1 MKRRP
6 PRSTRTD
13 TLFPYTTLFR
23 SALARR
29 DVCDG
34 TTWRVVSAR
43 LTAGEAAVRGLL
55 PLGGKDR
62 AARVG
67 RRTDEAAIRPGLE
80 IFDGIDDSAAELS
93 VGGPGAV
100 GAMLLK
106 RALGQ
111 SEETSGFL
119 PAQVE
124 WWDAG
129 GIGRA
134 HV

>member
-67 RRTDEAAIRPGLE
+67 RRTDEAAIRPGLAV
-80 IFDGIDDSAAELS
+80 FDGLGDPADELS
-93 VGGPGAV
+93 VGRNGAV
-100 GAMLLK
+100 AAMLLQ
-106 RALGQ
+106 RALRPAEGQ
-111 SEETSGFL
+111 TRLL
-119 PAQVE
+119 PSQGSMAE
-124 WWDAG
+124 DG
-129 GIGRA
+129 GSL
-134 HV
+134 VTC

>member
-23 SALARR
+23 AALARR

-34 TTWRVVSAR
+34 TPWRVVSAR
-43 LTAGEAAVRGLL
+43 LTAGEAAVRALL

-93 VGGPGAV
+93 VGRPGAV

-119 PAQVE
+119 
-124 WWDAG
+124 
-129 GIGRA
+129 RA
-134 HV
+134 KVA

>member
-23 SALARR
+23 AALARR

-93 VGGPGAV
+93 VGRPGAV
-100 GAMLLK
+100 GADRQSTSLK
-106 RALGQ
+106 
-111 SEETSGFL
+111 SS
-119 PAQVE
+119 
-124 WWDAG
+124 
-129 GIGRA
+129 
-134 HV
+134 H

>member
-1 MKRRP
+1 MPRP
-6 PRSTRTD
+6 PPSPQRTD
-13 TLFPYTTLFR
+13 PLFPYTPRFR
-23 SALARR
+23 S
-29 DVCDG
+29 
-34 TTWRVVSAR
+34 
-43 LTAGEAAVRGLL
+43 GLL

-93 VGGPGAV
+93 VGRPGAV

-119 PAQVE
+119 RAQVA
-124 WWDAG
+124 WRDAG
-129 GIGRA
+129 GSFGHCRA
-134 HV
+134 SVVSSGTAAVRRRFESTVA